1 MPNPSTIEMQAIHKV
16 YPDGTVALRG
26 VDLELPRGEIRG
38 LLGENGAGK
47 STLMKIASGLLAPTR
62 GQIRVN
68 GTPCRFRSP
77 ADALAAGIGMV
88 HQHFALVPTFTV
100 LQNIILGREGSRV
113 FSSLQLDAVRQRVQG
128 LMQDGG
134 LHAPLDIPVE
144 RLSLGVQQRVEI
156 LKMLYRQVDILI
168 LDEPTAVLTTV
179 EVEELFQTLRALRCV
194 GKTVVLITHKLKE
207 VLAITDRIT
216 VLQQGRVAG
225 HLQTADATPQS
236 LARLMVGRETL
247 PMTAK
252 PPVQRAAPLL
262 QVQGLRICD
271 EHATPVIVDL
281 SFDVHAGEILGIAGV
296 EGNGQTELIEAITGL
311 HPVAGGRIFLH
322 GQDITGLSPRA
333 LYERGLAHVP
343 ADRHQVGL
351 VLDFTVAEN
360 SILGRQQS
368 GQFRGRVGH
377 LSWSSIYAYARHL
390 IGQFAIVVA
399 DVRLPARSLSGGN
412 QQKLILARELG
423 KQPDFVVAVHPTRG
437 LDVAATQYIRAQLL
451 RLREQGR
458 AVLLVSADLDEIFH
472 LSDRIAVLYN
482 GQCMGIASPDTLDVQ
497 QVGLMMGGLALP
509 APPGSHAS

>member
-1 MPNPSTIEMQAIHKV
+1 MEMQAIHKV

-26 VDLELPRGEIRG
+26 IDLELQQGEIRG

-47 STLMKIASGLLAPTR
+47 STLMKIASGLLTSTR

-113 FSSLQLDAVRQRVQG
+113 FSSLQLDAVRQRVQD

-168 LDEPTAVLTTV
+168 LDEPTAVLTAV
-179 EVEELFQTLRALRCV
+179 EVEELFQTLRTVRSA

-216 VLQQGRVAG
+216 VLQQGQVAG

-262 QVQGLRICD
+262 QVQGLRICG

-333 LYERGLAHVP
+333 LYARGLAHVP

-360 SILGRQQS
+360 SILGRHHS
-368 GQFRGRVGH
+368 APFRGGLGQ
-377 LSWSSIYAYARHL
+377 LSWSSIYTYARHL
-390 IGQFAIVVA
+390 IGQFAIVAA
-399 DVRLPARSLSGGN
+399 DVRLPARSMSGGN

-437 LDVAATQYIRAQLL
+437 LDVIATQYIRDQLL
-451 RLREQGR
+451 RLREQGK
-458 AVLLVSADLDEIFH
+458 AVLLVSADLDEIFS

>member
-1 MPNPSTIEMQAIHKV
+1 MQAIHKV

-26 VDLELPRGEIRG
+26 VDLELQQGEIRG

-47 STLMKIASGLLAPTR
+47 STLMKIASGLLPPTR
-62 GQIRVN
+62 GHIVVR
-68 GTPCRFRSP
+68 GTLCRFRSP
-77 ADALAAGIGMV
+77 ADALSVGIGMV
-88 HQHFALVPTFTV
+88 HQHFALVPTFTA
-100 LQNIILGREGSRV
+100 LQNIILGHEGSGLLAP
-113 FSSLQLDAVRQRVQG
+113 LQLDTTRQRVQK

-134 LHAPLDIPVE
+134 LHAPLDVPVE

-168 LDEPTAVLTTV
+168 LDEPTAVLTAV
-179 EVEELFQTLRALRCV
+179 EVEELFQTLRTLRAV

-207 VLAITDRIT
+207 LLVITDRIT
-216 VLQQGRVAG
+216 VLQQGQVAG
-225 HLQTADATPQS
+225 HLQTAEATPQS

-252 PPVQRAAPLL
+252 PLVQRGAPLL
-262 QVQGLRICD
+262 QVQSLHVCD
-271 EHATPVIVDL
+271 ERTTPVIVDL

-296 EGNGQTELIEAITGL
+296 EGNGQTELVEAITGL
-311 HPVAGGRIFLH
+311 RPVAGGGIFLH

-360 SILGRQQS
+360 SILGRQRS
-368 GQFRGRVGH
+368 GLFRSGLGY

-399 DVRLPARSLSGGN
+399 DVRLPARSMSGGN

-423 KQPDFVVAVHPTRG
+423 KQADFVVAVHPTRG
-437 LDVAATQYIRAQLL
+437 LDVVATQYIRDQLL
-451 RLREQGR
+451 HLREQGK
-458 AVLLVSADLDEIFH
+458 AVLLVSADLDEIFY

-509 APPGSHAS
+509 APPGSHA

>member
-1 MPNPSTIEMQAIHKV
+1 MEMQAIHKV
-16 YPDGTVALRG
+16 YADGTVALRG
-26 VDLELPRGEIRG
+26 VDLELQQGEIRG

-47 STLMKIASGLLAPTR
+47 STLMKIASGLLPPTHGR
-62 GQIRVN
+62 IVVR

-77 ADALAAGIGMV
+77 ADALSAGIGMV
-88 HQHFALVPTFTV
+88 HQHFALVPTFTA
-100 LQNIILGREGSRV
+100 LQNIILGHEGSGLLAP
-113 FSSLQLDAVRQRVQG
+113 LQLDTTRQRVQE

-134 LHAPLDIPVE
+134 LHAPLNVPVE

-156 LKMLYRQVDILI
+156 LKMLYRQVDMLI
-168 LDEPTAVLTTV
+168 LDEPTAVLTAV
-179 EVEELFQTLRALRCV
+179 EVEELFQTLCALRSV

-207 VLAITDRIT
+207 VLALTDRIT
-216 VLQQGRVAG
+216 VLQQGQIVG
-225 HLQTADATPQS
+225 HLQTAEATPQS

-262 QVQGLRICD
+262 QVQGLRVCD
-271 EHATPVIVDL
+271 ERATPVIVDL

-296 EGNGQTELIEAITGL
+296 EGNGQTELVEAITGL
-311 HPVAGGRIFLH
+311 RPVAGGRMFLH
-322 GQDITGLSPRA
+322 GQDITGLSSRV

-360 SILGRQQS
+360 SILGRQHS
-368 GQFRGRVGH
+368 RLFCGGLGH
-377 LSWSSIYAYARHL
+377 LSWSGIYAYARQL

-399 DVRLPARSLSGGN
+399 DVRLPARSMSGGN

-437 LDVAATQYIRAQLL
+437 LDVVATQYIRAQLL
-451 RLREQGR
+451 RLRAQGK
-458 AVLLVSADLDEIFH
+458 AVLLVSADLDEIFA

-482 GQCMGIASPDTLDVQ
+482 GQCMGTASPDTLDVQ

>member
-1 MPNPSTIEMQAIHKV
+1 MEMQAIHKV

-26 VDLELPRGEIRG
+26 VDLELQQGEIRG

-47 STLMKIASGLLAPTR
+47 STLMKIASGLLPPTR
-62 GQIRVN
+62 GHIVVR

-77 ADALAAGIGMV
+77 ADALRAGIGMV

-100 LQNIILGREGSRV
+100 LQNIILGHEGRRV
-113 FSSLQLDAVRQRVQG
+113 FAPLQLDAVRQRVQA

-134 LHAPLDIPVE
+134 LHAPLDVPVE

-179 EVEELFQTLRALRCV
+179 EVEELFQTLRALRSA

-207 VLAITDRIT
+207 VLALTDRIT
-216 VLQQGRVAG
+216 VLQQGQVAG
-225 HLQTADATPQS
+225 HLQTADATPQR
-236 LARLMVGRETL
+236 LARLMVGRDTL

-252 PPVQRAAPLL
+252 PPVQPAAPLL
-262 QVQGLRICD
+262 QVQGLRVCD
-271 EHATPVIVDL
+271 EGATPVIVDL

-296 EGNGQTELIEAITGL
+296 EGNGQTELVEAITGL
-311 HPVAGGRIFLH
+311 RPVAGGRIFLH
-322 GQDITGLSPRA
+322 GRDITGLSPRA

-360 SILGRQQS
+360 SILGRHHS
-368 GQFRGRVGH
+368 APFRGGLGQ
-377 LSWSSIYAYARHL
+377 LSWSSIYTYVRHL

-399 DVRLPARSLSGGN
+399 DVRLPARSMSGGN

-437 LDVAATQYIRAQLL
+437 LDVVATQYIREQLL
-451 RLREQGR
+451 RLRAQGK
-458 AVLLVSADLDEIFH
+458 AVLLVSADLDEIFS

-482 GQCMGIASPDTLDVQ
+482 GQCMGIAPPDTLDAQ